1 MNRQEMISILATK
14 TGKPKSECEQSIN
27 TVIATIAEALE
38 RGEDVVLPGF
48 GTFAV
53 SERSARQGRNPK
65 TGEAIQIA
73 ASRVPTFKA
82 GSKLKTAVNPLK

>member
-1 MNRQEMISILATK
+1 MNRQEMISVLASK

-38 RGEDVVLPGF
+38 RGEDVALPGF
-48 GTFAV
+48 GTFTI
-53 SERSARQGRNPK
+53 SERAARQGRNPK
-65 TGEAIQIA
+65 TGETIEIA

-82 GSKLKTAVNPLK
+82 GSKLKSAVNPSK